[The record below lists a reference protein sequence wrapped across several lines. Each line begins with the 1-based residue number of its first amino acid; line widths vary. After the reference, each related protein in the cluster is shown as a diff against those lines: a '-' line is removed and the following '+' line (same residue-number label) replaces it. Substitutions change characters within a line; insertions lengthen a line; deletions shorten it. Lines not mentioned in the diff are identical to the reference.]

1 MGSACAHFRPTGC
14 GRFSILVAIALIVAG
29 QLTIVRGQG
38 NVSFDR
44 LVALGDGQTAGFQDG
59 ALREASQSRSWV
71 KLLAES
77 AEADFELPLI
87 GDPGLPAP
95 SSITGLGLLLQR
107 PGTCEYGEFD
117 TATGVSPGR
126 LDPERAPANLAVP
139 YHRIGDAL
147 DRRWNIEPGNPNDP
161 DTFEDYI
168 LGIPAA
174 SLGSPPRSQ
183 VETAVSLNPTFVA
196 VWLGPMDLL
205 LPALAGEVE
214 AGTLPTGPAFEQR
227 LVEVLARLSAAGAEG
242 VVLNIPEVTST
253 ALVVSA
259 KELKRRTGL
268 SNKQLRNRLGVEK
281 SSSVLV
287 TSLPTI
293 DAIVR
298 GQAAGPLDTSQIL
311 DKQELRRLGDAVAA
325 WNEAIERRARLIGWA
340 HVDLH
345 ALFDRYR
352 RRGVRIDGV
361 GVFNTGYLGGLYGL
375 DGFHLSNTGQAL
387 VAAAAVDAINV
398 HYGTSLQQPPVA
410 ATAMTDPHTCAIE
423 R

>member
-1 MGSACAHFRPTGC
+1 M
-14 GRFSILVAIALIVAG
+14 AIALIVAG

-117 TATGVSPGR
+117 AATGVSPGR

-259 KELKRRTGL
+259 
-268 SNKQLRNRLGVEK
+268 
-281 SSSVLV
+281 
-287 TSLPTI
+287 
-293 DAIVR
+293 
-298 GQAAGPLDTSQIL
+298 
-311 DKQELRRLGDAVAA
+311 
-325 WNEAIERRARLIGWA
+325 
-340 HVDLH
+340 
-345 ALFDRYR
+345 
-352 RRGVRIDGV
+352 
-361 GVFNTGYLGGLYGL
+361 
-375 DGFHLSNTGQAL
+375 
-387 VAAAAVDAINV
+387 
-398 HYGTSLQQPPVA
+398 
-410 ATAMTDPHTCAIE
+410 
-423 R
+423 